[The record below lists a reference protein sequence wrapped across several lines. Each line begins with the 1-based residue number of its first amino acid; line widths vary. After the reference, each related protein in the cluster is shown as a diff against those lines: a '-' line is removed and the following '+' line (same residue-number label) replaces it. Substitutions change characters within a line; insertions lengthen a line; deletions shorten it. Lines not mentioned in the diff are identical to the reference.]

1 MDTEKDTVKQKKQI
15 SWESLMEFLDTM
27 GQRLEE
33 SRKQQEEFHRRRE
46 EDYKRWR
53 EEQDRQSRER
63 AERYDRW
70 EKEQDRRFKEWEE
83 EQKKFDKR
91 LKGLNDLYTNNWG
104 RLMESLSQPAVLSL
118 FKEMGIGITHIYEGP
133 REDVSDPDNAIEVDT
148 ILCNTT
154 VAVVTEVKT
163 TCRPDDIDHFLKQM
177 ERFKTI
183 FHEFANKT
191 VYVAIAAIRYDGFSD
206 RYAQKKG
213 LFVIKTT
220 GEGVFSIDEPS
231 RRREF

>member
-1 MDTEKDTVKQKKQI
+1 M
-15 SWESLMEFLDTM
+15 
-27 GQRLEE
+27 
-33 SRKQQEEFHRRRE
+33 
-46 EDYKRWR
+46 
-53 EEQDRQSRER
+53 
-63 AERYDRW
+63 
-70 EKEQDRRFKEWEE
+70 
-83 EQKKFDKR
+83 
-91 LKGLNDLYTNNWG
+91 
-104 RLMESLSQPAVLSL
+104 SL
-118 FKEMGIGITHIYEGP
+118 FREKGIKITYYYETCW
-133 REDVSDPDNAIEVDT
+133 EDVSDPDNAIEVDT

-177 ERFKTI
+177 ERFKTV

-220 GEGVFSIDEPS
+220 GDGIFSIDEPVH
-231 RRREF
+231 RREF

>member
-1 MDTEKDTVKQKKQI
+1 MDTKKDTMVEGIEITDIK
-15 SWESLMEFLDTM
+15 SALESLKQEDARMRETR
-27 GQRLEE
+27 QWIREENERRWKEEERRWKENERLREE
-33 SRKQQEEFHRRRE
+33 EYRRR
-46 EDYKRWR
+46 K
-53 EEQDRQSRER
+53 EEQDR
-63 AERYDRW
+63 
-70 EKEQDRRFKEWEE
+70 
-83 EQKKFDKR
+83 FDKR

-104 RLMESLSQPAVLSL
+104 RLVESLSQPAVLSL
-118 FKEMGIGITHIYEGP
+118 FKEMGIGITHVYEGP

-183 FHEFANKT
+183 FHEFAEKT
-191 VYVAIAAIRYDGFSD
+191 VYIAIAAIRYDGHSD
-206 RYAQKKG
+206 RYARKKG

-220 GEGVFSIDEPS
+220 GDGIFSIDEPS

>member
-1 MDTEKDTVKQKKQI
+1 METKKTTDMNAEEITDVKSI
-15 SWESLMEFLDTM
+15 HDARESLDAKFDRICDWIREDYR
-27 GQRLEE
+27 Q
-33 SRKQQEEFHRRRE
+33 RRE
-46 EDYKRWR
+46 EEERRHERWI
-53 EEQDRQSRER
+53 
-63 AERYDRW
+63 
-70 EKEQDRRFKEWEE
+70 KEQKLKFEEWERKQAFE
-83 EQKKFDKR
+83 DKKVKELR
-91 LKGLNDLYTNNWG
+91 DLYTNNWG
-104 RLMESLSQPAVLSL
+104 KLVESLSQPAVLSL

-163 TCRPDDIDHFLKQM
+163 TCRPDDIDYFLKQM

-191 VYVAIAAIRYDGFSD
+191 VYVAIAAIRYDGHSD
-206 RYAQKKG
+206 RYARKKG

-220 GEGVFSIDEPS
+220 GDGVFSIDEPS
-231 RRREF
+231 HRREF

>member
-1 MDTEKDTVKQKKQI
+1 MDTKETKAEEIEITDMKSALEALKQEDARMRETRQWIREENERRWKEEERR
-15 SWESLMEFLDTM
+15 WRENE
-27 GQRLEE
+27 RLREE
-33 SRKQQEEFHRRRE
+33 EYRRR
-46 EDYKRWR
+46 K
-53 EEQDRQSRER
+53 EEQDR
-63 AERYDRW
+63 
-70 EKEQDRRFKEWEE
+70 
-83 EQKKFDKR
+83 FDKR

-104 RLMESLSQPAVLSL
+104 RLVESLSQPSVLSL
-118 FKEMGIGITHIYEGP
+118 FKEKGIGITHIYEGP

-154 VAVVTEVKT
+154 VAVVAEVKT

-183 FHEFANKT
+183 FHEFADKT
-191 VYVAIAAIRYDGFSD
+191 VYIAIAAIRYDGHSD

-220 GEGVFSIDEPS
+220 GEGIFSIDEPAQ
-231 RRREF
+231 RCTY